1 MYLGA
6 YLLSRLKQL
15 GVHTV
20 FGCPGDFN
28 YGLCDLIDDAK
39 DLRWA
44 GNTNELNAGY
54 AADAY
59 ARIHGFGA
67 LLTTYGVGELSAI
80 NSIAGAYAE
89 RVPLLH
95 MAGFPPMW
103 EYEKKLPLHHTLA
116 DGNYLVYKDAAQN
129 FACAAELLDGTPK
142 DAERIDHVLR
152 TALEM
157 RRPGYL
163 AIPTNVTFTEVPDE
177 RLDTPLLPSS
187 PYSEK
192 DRLNEEKL
200 TKDIINVLE
209 NAKSPIIVADFGV
222 VQYGHTNAL
231 RSLLDRIGLP
241 CFITPLAKSL
251 VDETASY
258 YAGVYIGKNSS
269 KSVLERINAADV
281 VLRLGYFPTDTN
293 TGGFSSNI
301 PSERLIDLN
310 IHDATVLTNAKQEV
324 TQFGHVLSLMQA
336 KIKPRAHAEINKP
349 PTTVPV
355 ASNTV
360 ISQAYLWSRFAAF
373 LTDGD
378 TVISETGTSSFALPD
393 LPLRKNCQVLAQQL
407 YDSIGWSV
415 GELWER
421 PMGSG
426 IRATLRVTN
435 LVA

>member
-1 MYLGA
+1 MVLVSFLQSTVLQARMLSVSHCFIWLG
-6 YLLSRLKQL
+6 SHQ
-15 GVHTV
+15 
-20 FGCPGDFN
+20 C
-28 YGLCDLIDDAK
+28 
-39 DLRWA
+39 
-44 GNTNELNAGY
+44 GNTK
-54 AADAY
+54 
-59 ARIHGFGA
+59 
-67 LLTTYGVGELSAI
+67 
-80 NSIAGAYAE
+80 
-89 RVPLLH
+89 
-95 MAGFPPMW
+95 
-103 EYEKKLPLHHTLA
+103 KKLPLHHTLA